1 MSTKAEGPS
10 SPRQFFARIYG
21 HLEAK
26 KVDGTEKNDEDRTEP
41 KSSFELSSNILLYNR
56 NTLDADNSCNS
67 SNDEVI
73 QVRSSFSCFLLVIVV
88 DVGLLIRRKYQI
100 YSRYYWFTNIF
111 NNFLFFC
118 SNIYVHNL
126 DEIISNYLYWFRN
139 IWIVLF
145 INIYFII
152 YNQSQKFP
160 YIIYTKIIC
169 VKIKFYEIFF
179 FWNDNIKNI
188 KKSK

>member
-26 KVDGTEKNDEDRTEP
+26 KVDDTEKNDENRTQP

-56 NTLDADNSCNS
+56 NTLDACDNSCNS

-100 YSRYYWFTNIF
+100 YSRYY
-111 NNFLFFC
+111 
-118 SNIYVHNL
+118 
-126 DEIISNYLYWFRN
+126 
-139 IWIVLF
+139 
-145 INIYFII
+145 
-152 YNQSQKFP
+152 
-160 YIIYTKIIC
+160 
-169 VKIKFYEIFF
+169 
-179 FWNDNIKNI
+179 
-188 KKSK
+188 

>member
-21 HLEAK
+21 HFEAK

-73 QVRSSFSCFLLVIVV
+73 QVRSSFSYFLLVVVV

-100 YSRYYWFTNIF
+100 YSRYY
-111 NNFLFFC
+111 
-118 SNIYVHNL
+118 
-126 DEIISNYLYWFRN
+126 
-139 IWIVLF
+139 
-145 INIYFII
+145 
-152 YNQSQKFP
+152 
-160 YIIYTKIIC
+160 
-169 VKIKFYEIFF
+169 
-179 FWNDNIKNI
+179 
-188 KKSK
+188 